1 MSYSQDLLQLH
12 NPKLE
17 DFIRIAYNNLPNDK
31 RMHPW
36 IGLSHGVKLLG
47 NDNELMQYLC
57 AYGKMHKEKIV
68 SALEAIRE
76 PRNSFSKKITII
88 DWGCGQGLAS
98 ICFWDYVRELGI
110 IPNVEKVILIEPST
124 PAINRAN
131 EHLCKYIS
139 ENQILLVNKY
149 INDVTSDEIS
159 TNSNLV
165 LHFFS
170 NILDIQ
176 SVDIAHIASIVKRG
190 IHTEQLFFC
199 VGPQNIGASR
209 ISDFARLFEIE
220 EDGLLKKFAGNLQG
234 RGTINLLVFRLESET
249 TEVVKVEF
257 RHARHLRVNTH
268 TSILRVLTNA
278 KVDGDGYD
286 KAFQFYRSIIEF
298 ERIKSVSA
306 GDAYAY
312 PIHIEVSGE
321 SSKLNIDI
329 QENATFENL
338 FKRNLDSKL
347 VKWPQNLNIGIGVIV
362 DGRLYQLLQ
371 YVYPHE
377 DIKNID
383 IAKQYISVCLSSF
396 NLNTDVASDLQIGED
411 QVDAI
416 ESIISNPAT
425 TWQSLENLLKDAINN
440 DVVLDQNV
448 YLSLSSTNPALS
460 QINAELKQLAPKRD
474 GTLLTPFLCGHIEKN
489 LTNNPIDEETLLR
502 VVKADKSQLKAIACA
517 LNNKVSV
524 ITGPPGSGKTQMI
537 LNLIANAYMQGKSVL
552 VASKNNEAV
561 NNIKDR
567 YDLVDTFKY
576 LLRFGSKDAVSSQ
589 LLPYLDRLQA
599 SAPKLE
605 IDTRRYSELC
615 TQYRISCDSIKQNK
629 KMLLELAMLE
639 EELQLLPCEIQAKEL
654 ELVGIQSKNKE
665 IQKALQIKHSN
676 VLNLSRC
683 GHNWSRELNNI
694 KVQINILQSKYSGL
708 GKLFFNWFSKKKYA
722 ASCLNTLLQMPS
734 EFTLMVEEQSRILC
748 VDDIKNGQDLLSLYT
763 IQKAVIENIIACNT
777 DFANQELSYKA
788 MLNVCES
795 EIARL
800 TKRQVVCKER
810 IDLLLSQYED
820 IQEAI
825 KIGQKYIE
833 DNSVEIF
840 TMSVLQRLCQKNSDT
855 IISRYK
861 NYLPDSVPW
870 KMEEQQTYLNDAKAF
885 LNLFRLNAVTN
896 LSIKNCYPLQD
907 GFFDMVIIDE
917 ASQCDV
923 ASALPLIYR
932 AKQLVVIGD
941 PLQLKHISAVNA
953 DEEMAIKN
961 HLSFNENPLVRYA
974 DYSLWDY
981 CRDLITTSKENHKP
995 IVLDCHYRCH
1005 PQIIGY
1011 SNQMFY
1017 EKRLSVTLDVRT
1029 TEKNPMLKQKGI
1041 IWMDVRGEQRSDAQ
1055 NINDAE
1061 VEKCISIATHLA
1073 KQYPEISIGII
1084 SPFKHQAQEINAHIP
1099 ANLSNRIVA
1108 DTVHK
1113 FQGGE
1118 RDVIIYSLVVTN
1130 NSPATKIRWI
1140 DRSVPNLVNVAVTR
1154 ARTALY
1160 IVGNKEYIRAYS
1172 NIDLPL
1178 GNLVEYTEAKGLAPS
1193 IDPGNTFIIDTNI
1206 FVQCPDVIDAINPRD
1221 NIVIPAKVID
1231 ELDKLKVSLSSE
1243 SLRDNAEKALRNINR
1258 ELNKR
1263 KIREECGDLS
1273 CLPQDFSRKNADN
1286 LILSIALKFRNHG
1299 PILLTNDNGL
1309 QVKAKGLG
1317 VDTMTLRE
1325 LVGY

>member
-17 DFIRIAYNNLPNDK
+17 DLIRIAYNNLPDDK
-31 RMHPW
+31 RTHPW

-47 NDNELMQYLC
+47 NENELMQYLC

-68 SALEAIRE
+68 SALDAIRE
-76 PRNSFSKKITII
+76 PRNSFSRKITII

-98 ICFWDYVRELGI
+98 ICFLDYVRELGI
-110 IPNVEKVILIEPST
+110 VPNIEKVVLIEPSV

-131 EHLCKYIS
+131 EHLHKYIG
-139 ENQILLVNKY
+139 EDQILLVNKY
-149 INDVTSDEIS
+149 INDVTNDEIA

-170 NILDIQ
+170 NILDIP
-176 SVDIAHIASIVKRG
+176 SVDIDHIANIVKEG

-209 ISDFARLFEIE
+209 ISDFAKLFKIE
-220 EDGLLKKFAGNLQG
+220 EDGLLKKYTGNLQG
-234 RGTINLLVFRLESET
+234 RGTINLLVFRVESEI

-257 RHARHLRVNTH
+257 RHARHLRVSTH
-268 TSILRVLTNA
+268 TSIQRVLTNA
-278 KVDGDGYD
+278 KVDGDCYD

-312 PIHIEVSGE
+312 PIHIEESGE
-321 SSKLNIDI
+321 LSKLNIDI
-329 QENATFENL
+329 QENANFESL
-338 FKRNLDSKL
+338 FKRNLDHKL

-371 YVYPHE
+371 YIYPHE

-416 ESIISNPAT
+416 ESTISDTTT
-425 TWQSLENLLKDAINN
+425 TWECLENLLKDAINN
-440 DVVLDQNV
+440 DVVLDKYV

-460 QINAELKQLAPKRD
+460 QINAELKQLAPKKD

-489 LTNNPIDEETLLR
+489 IISNPIDEETLLR
-502 VVKADKSQLKAIACA
+502 VVKADKSQLEAIAYA

-524 ITGPPGSGKTQMI
+524 VTGPPGSGKTQMI

-567 YDLVDTFKY
+567 YDLVDASKY
-576 LLRFGSKDAVSSQ
+576 LLRFGSKDAVTSQ
-589 LLPYLDRLQA
+589 LLPYLERLQA
-599 SAPKLE
+599 SVSQLE
-605 IDTRRYSELC
+605 IDTHRYSDLC
-615 TQYRISCDSIKQNK
+615 DQYKISCDSIKQNK

-639 EELQLLPCEIQAKEL
+639 DEIQLLPCEIQAKEL
-654 ELVGIQSKNKE
+654 DLIGIQSENKE
-665 IQKALQIKHSN
+665 IQKALQVKHDN
-676 VLNLSRC
+676 VLNLSYC
-683 GHNWSRELNNI
+683 GYNWSRELNN
-694 KVQINILQSKYSGL
+694 VRGQINILQSKYSGL
-708 GKLFFNWFSKKKYA
+708 GKLFFNWFSKKRYA
-722 ASCLNTLLQMPS
+722 ASCLNALLQMPNEYS
-734 EFTLMVEEQSRILC
+734 LMIERQSQISC
-748 VDDIKNGQDLLSLYT
+748 VDDVKNGQDLLYLYAT
-763 IQKAVIENIIACNT
+763 QKAVIEKIIECST
-777 DFANQELSYKA
+777 DFANQEQSYKA
-788 MLNVCES
+788 KLNACES

-800 TKRQVVCKER
+800 KKRQVACKER
-810 IDLLLSQYED
+810 IDLLLSRYED
-820 IQEAI
+820 IQEALR
-825 KIGQKYIE
+825 IGQKYIE
-833 DNSVEIF
+833 DTSVELF
-840 TMSVLQRLCQKNSDT
+840 TMSVLYRLCQRNTDT

-861 NYLPDSVPW
+861 NYLPDSIPW
-870 KMEEQQTYLNDAKAF
+870 KMEEQQTYLNDAKSF

-961 HLSFNENPLVRYA
+961 YLSFDENPLVRYA

-1017 EKRLSVTLDVRT
+1017 EKGLGVTLDVRT

-1099 ANLSNRIVA
+1099 VNLSDRIVA

-1286 LILSIALKFRNHG
+1286 LILSIALKFRNHS